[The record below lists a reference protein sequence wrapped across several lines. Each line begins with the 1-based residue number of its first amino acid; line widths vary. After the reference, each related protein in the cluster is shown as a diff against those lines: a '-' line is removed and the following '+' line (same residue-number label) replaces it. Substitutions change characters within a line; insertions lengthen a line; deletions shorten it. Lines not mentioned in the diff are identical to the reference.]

1 MPPAARGA
9 VQRARVSMGTAVL
22 PALQG
27 HFIAETASSM
37 ESGSFEGL
45 LPARLQASAAGLAC
59 AVAGSTYKR
68 VDAPRPHIHFARC
81 TYSCRSVGADK

>member
-1 MPPAARGA
+1 M
-9 VQRARVSMGTAVL
+9 QRVNVNMGTAVL

-45 LPARLQASAAGLAC
+45 LPARLQASAAALASAC
-59 AVAGSTYKR
+59 HR
-68 VDAPRPHIHFARC
+68 VLKTRKC
-81 TYSCRSVGADK
+81 TS

>member
-45 LPARLQASAAGLAC
+45 LPARLQASALAS
-59 AVAGSTYKR
+59 AAAAAAAATGFS
-68 VDAPRPHIHFARC
+68 IHESALPQ
-81 TYSCRSVGADK
+81 